1 LVSAVIPV
9 LEQLEDRRLFSTS
22 TIQTLPFSLDFGSDR
37 GELVDKDG
45 QGTGFTRVQANKLG
59 NEYQPALIDLDT
71 AAGVLKIT
79 TTGNSTA
86 GSNSLSDNT
95 QVNAL
100 ETQFDGTSS
109 GFMITARLKGPL
121 TFINDNYEQGGIYFG
136 PDQDNFVKLVALKG
150 NNGQVLQFK
159 DEQNG
164 TTTALPNAAQN
175 YNIGSFANIS
185 TLDVRLVGDAATGKV
200 SAYYAINGSNFVK
213 VPYDLTLSGTMKAKF
228 FTSAARAGLLQSH
241 KNDVGPITVTYD
253 SFDIKAGTPV
263 TGHPFVTAT
272 RPGDGDSGVSRDA
285 FVAADVSLPTP
296 GAGVDAATLSTAT
309 VLLYRTSDHMMVPG
323 VVNTTGGGDAI
334 VYQPTDYLAAN
345 TSYTFEVTSGVKDT
359 AGSTFLPYV
368 ATFTTGNTG
377 GPSTSNIQFD
387 KVALTTTNGSSYTS
401 VTIGPDKKLYATTID
416 GHIIR
421 WNLNADG
428 TLGTSQIIDTI
439 RNKEG
444 GDRAIIGLTFDPKST
459 ASNLIAYVSSNAPSL
474 ENAPD
479 WSGKITKLT
488 GANLSTATDL
498 ITNLPRSIRDH
509 MTNQMVFGPDGA
521 LYISQAST
529 SAMGAP
535 DNAWGLRPE
544 HLLNAAILRLD
555 LTKLGSS
562 PLNVQTEGVS
572 NPYNPFAAGAPLT
585 IYATGVRNSYDLIW
599 TSTGHLY
606 ASTNGSA
613 ANGATPAS
621 PDGTVKGISPVTQT
635 EDDFFYDIKQGKYYG
650 HPNPTRGEYVQDGG
664 NPTTGVDNILAN
676 GNYTEEF
683 TQYPVGTK
691 PDSDYEGAIWDYG
704 KNYSPNGM
712 IEYKGN
718 AFGGALDGKIL
729 VVRYS
734 GGDDIIVLS
743 PNADGSKITSAQTGI
758 AGFTQFVDPL
768 DITEDTNTGFLYVA
782 EYGGQRITLLK
793 PIQAGANIDVSKK
806 SFYFNDIQTASSGGS
821 GSSPTQKLTITN
833 NGTAALLL
841 DSNAFQNTGT
851 NAAQFKVSGLPSLP
865 YSLAPGQSLDVQ
877 LSYTANAVGIQTA
890 TLNINSN
897 AGNAA
902 QMQIA
907 LRGIGTTGNG
917 GTNEPS
923 LQRILDLYQIPVTV
937 GDNNSADTTFPM
949 PPTTPN
955 DEVVMPRL
963 LKAGNGSVSVELLG
977 VFANNDVAGP
987 SLGYYEPGTPEF
999 KTVLFG
1005 TKQSEAQSVSATPQ
1019 GNTTFD
1025 PGSSMFSLVGIFP
1038 KFTNREVYSEDSLNT
1053 WESNS
1058 ANRRKVRFYPLKNS
1072 DGTVVPN
1079 AYVFAFEEYNVT
1091 YDQNDIVG
1099 IIRNVK
1105 AAPSGA
1111 EIGLQNMDGGPYA
1124 DRLVFNRIENL
1135 DPTVPNVVHDQATLR
1150 IKNTGDNN
1158 LSITNMVLSSGF
1170 TFVSGGGAATIAPG
1184 ATKDVV
1190 VKFTASGVDITNGT
1204 LTISSNDSDEPNKV
1218 VQLSGWWQSYSEN
1231 NTSGVSQEPHLEEL
1245 MKVFGYS
1252 SVVGTPAQLNT
1263 GGLISKVGEE
1273 VLSPYWWRADSNAPV
1288 TVRMLA
1294 AFHQQ
1299 KTTTASN
1306 IKWYYKGASGTKTNL
1321 FTHNYTEGQSLYP
1334 HLSGSTTQYAQATF
1348 SPTSTVNPF
1357 GLYVDG
1363 KFTDDSLNPLDNNTP
1378 NTGHSFR
1385 FYIAKDRDGKVIPNT
1400 YIMAMDYTGVSYS
1413 NYDYQDNIYLISN
1426 VKPVNPP
1433 SAPVGMNS
1441 SASGSGIKVSWTANT
1456 EGNVAGY
1463 RIYRSDSASGT
1474 FALLN
1479 TELVTTNNYTD
1490 ILAPVGQT
1498 SYYRV
1503 TAVDVHGNESA
1514 YNTTSATRT
1523 SDTAA
1528 PAQPTGLIANGLT
1541 TGISLNWDD
1550 NTETDLAGYDVYRS
1564 TSSGGT
1570 YTKLNTSKLTSSDY
1584 VDTGATAGTTYY
1596 YRVYAID
1603 TSNNQSAYASASAT
1617 RPASG
1622 TVPASASN
1630 LAITSS
1636 STSGVSLTWADNSS
1650 NEVSFRIE
1658 RKIGSGGTYAPLTTL
1673 GANATSYTDTSVS
1686 AGNTYYYR
1694 VVASGTGG
1702 DASPSNEVS
1711 ATISSQAGAYT
1722 SADIGNP
1729 AVSGATST
1737 INDGTDYDV
1746 TGGGIDIWN
1755 SSDQFQFAYQQLA
1768 GDFDMK
1774 VQVNSLVG
1782 QDSGIMA
1789 GLMAR
1794 ESLAANAKNA
1804 YIKLRPAGFRFTYR
1818 SSTGGTSSAA
1828 GSGAATAPNSWLRLV
1843 RSGTTFTGYGSTD
1856 GSNWTLIGS
1865 TTITMGSTLYFGM
1878 AVSGHSTTTNAVAQF
1893 RNLSS
1898 TSQTVAPTAPSNLV
1912 ATANTSDIGLT
1923 WQDNSNNEDGFI
1935 IERKTGNGS
1944 YGTVFT
1950 TAANATSWTDTNVV
1964 AGTTY
1969 TYRVTAKSAT
1979 LGNSSPS
1986 NESSATIQSQQQ
1998 DNFNSSNI
2006 GDATGGSTTVVTA
2019 NKDYDVTAN
2028 GSNIYY
2034 TVDGMRFTYQQLTG
2048 DFDAKVRIA
2057 DVTTNNSDPLAG
2069 LMARASL
2076 GSNSINAIMR
2086 TYGSSPNQY
2095 KFGYRSTTGGNTTSV
2110 GGGTNSYPNSWVR
2123 LVRSG
2128 DTFTGYYSSNGTSW
2142 TLLGSTTI
2150 NMGSTVYVGMAVA
2163 SRASTFE
2170 TVQFRDLSIT
2180 QSGTSTA
2187 PAAPSNL
2194 SAIGAENKVNLNWT
2208 DNSNDETGFII
2219 ERKTGSGGTYAPIFT
2234 TGANVTSYTD
2244 TNVTAGTQ
2252 YFYRVRATNSG
2263 GDSSPSS
2270 EDSATPTAPVQDTM
2284 TSSNI
2289 GDATGGSTTVVTAG
2303 KDYDITGSGSNIF
2316 YNVDGT
2322 RFVYTQLTGD
2332 FDVQVRIA
2340 SVTTNDSDPLVGL
2353 MARASLSDNSINAIT
2368 RTYGSSPNVYKFG
2381 YRTTTGGSTSSIGA
2395 GSNSYPNSWVRL
2407 VRSGDTFTGYYS
2419 SNGTSWT
2426 NIGSVSLNVGSTMYV
2441 GMAVASRA
2449 STTETA
2455 QFRDLKI
2462 TQTSTVTAPA
2472 APSNLSAIGAEN
2484 KVNMSW
2490 TDNSSDETGFIIE
2503 RKTGSDGTFAP
2514 IFTTAANVTT
2524 YVDTDVVAGTT
2535 YYYRVSATNSG
2546 GNSAP
2551 TAENSAVPTAP
2562 VETLSFTSTK
2572 IGSQSATGTL
2582 TTVTAG
2588 SDYDLS
2594 GGGNDVWSTSDQLQ
2608 FAYTQL
2614 TGDFDIKVRVAD
2626 ATTANGNP
2634 LVGLMARDSLST
2646 NSANAFMRT
2655 YGQDGGADK
2664 FAYRSTTGGTT
2675 SSISGSDANNYPNTW
2690 LRLVRT
2696 GDTFTGYSS
2705 SDGVTWNV
2713 VGSTTIN
2720 MGSTVYVGMAVASRS
2735 SGLEAAEFRD
2745 LSIA

>member
-1 LVSAVIPV
+1 VIPV
-9 LEQLEDRRLFSTS
+9 LEQLEERRLFSAS
-22 TIQTLPFSLDFGSDR
+22 TIQTLPFALDFNSDR

-45 QGTGFTRVQANKLG
+45 EGTGFTRVQTNKNG
-59 NEYQPALIDLDT
+59 TEYQPALIDLDT

-79 TTGNSTA
+79 TTGNSSA

-109 GFMITARLKGPL
+109 GFTITARLKGPL
-121 TFINDNYEQGGIYFG
+121 TFINDNYEQGGIFFG

-150 NNGQVLQFK
+150 NSGQVLQFK

-164 TTTALPNAAQN
+164 TTTTLPNAAQN
-175 YNIGSFANIS
+175 YNIGNFGNIS
-185 TLDVRLVGDAATGKV
+185 TLDVRLVGDAATGKI

-213 VPYDLTLSGTMKAKF
+213 VPYDLTLSGSVRSKF

-253 SFDIKAGTPV
+253 SFDIKAGAPV
-263 TGHPFVTAT
+263 TGHPYVTAT
-272 RPGDGDSGVSRDA
+272 RPGDTDTGVSRDA

-296 GAGVDAATLSTAT
+296 GAGVDAATLNTTT
-309 VLLYRTSDHMMVPG
+309 VLLYRTSDRAMVPG

-345 TSYTFEVTSGVKDT
+345 TSYTFEVTAGVKDT
-359 AGSTFLPYV
+359 AGSTFVPYT

-377 GPSTSNIQFD
+377 GPSTSNIAFD

-401 VTIGPDKKLYATTID
+401 VTIGPDKKLYATTVD

-444 GDRAIIGLTFDPKST
+444 GDRAIIGLTFDPSST

-479 WSGKITKLT
+479 WSGKITRLT

-555 LTKLGSS
+555 LSKLGSS
-562 PLNVQTEGVS
+562 PLNVQTEGVA

-599 TSTGHLY
+599 TSKGHLY

-635 EDDFFYDIKQGKYYG
+635 ENDFFYDIKQGKYYG

-664 NPTTGVDNILAN
+664 NPTSGVDNILAN

-743 PNADGSKITSAQTGI
+743 PNADGSKITGAQTGI
-758 AGFTQFVDPL
+758 AGLTQFVDPL
-768 DITEDTNTGFLYVA
+768 DITEDNSTGFLYVA

-793 PIQAGANIDVSKK
+793 PIAAGANIDVSKK
-806 SFYFNDIQTASSGGS
+806 NFYFNDIQTASSGGS

-833 NGTAALLL
+833 NGTAAMML
-841 DSNAFQNTGT
+841 DSNAFQITGS
-851 NAAQFKVSGLPSLP
+851 NAAQFKVSGLPALP
-865 YSLAPGQSLDVQ
+865 YTLNPGQSLDVL
-877 LSYTANAVGIQTA
+877 LSYTANAVGIQSA

-897 AGNAA
+897 ATNAPSMA
-902 QMQIA
+902 IS

-917 GTNEPS
+917 GANEPS
-923 LQRILDLYQIPVTV
+923 LQRILDLYQIPVNV

-963 LKAGNGSVSVELLG
+963 LKAGNGSVSIELLG

-987 SLGYYEPGTPEF
+987 SLGYYEPGTSEF

-1038 KFTNREVYSEDSLNT
+1038 KFTNREVYSEDALNT

-1105 AAPSGA
+1105 AASSGA
-1111 EIGLQNMDGGPYA
+1111 EIGLQNMDGGPFA

-1150 IKNTGDNN
+1150 IKNTGSSD
-1158 LSITNMVLSSGF
+1158 LTISSMVLSSGF
-1170 TFVSGGGAATIAPG
+1170 QFVSGNSAGSIQPGGTR
-1184 ATKDVV
+1184 DVV
-1190 VKFTASGVDITNGT
+1190 VQFTASGADITNGT
-1204 LTISSNDSDEPNKV
+1204 LTINSNDSDEGSKV

-1231 NTSGVSQEPHLEEL
+1231 NLSGVSQEPHLEEV

-1252 SVVGTPAQLNT
+1252 SVVGTPAQLDT

-1273 VLSPYWWRADSNAPV
+1273 VLSPYWYRADTNAPV
-1288 TVRMLA
+1288 SVRMLA

-1306 IKWYYKGASGTKTNL
+1306 IKWYYQGASGTKTNL
-1321 FTHNYTEGQSLYP
+1321 FTHNYTEGQSFFP
-1334 HLSGSTTQYAQATF
+1334 HLTNSTTAPAQATF
-1348 SPTSTVNPF
+1348 TPNANPF

-1363 KFTDDSLNPLDNNTP
+1363 KFTDDALNPLDNNTP

-1385 FYIAKDRDGKVIPNT
+1385 FYIAKDRNGQVIPNT

-1413 NYDYQDNIYLISN
+1413 NYDYQDNIYLVTN
-1426 VKPVNPP
+1426 VKPMSPP
-1433 SAPVGMNS
+1433 TAPTGMNS
-1441 SASGSGIKVSWTANT
+1441 SASGSGIKINWTKNT

-1463 RIYRSDSASGT
+1463 RIYRSDSANGT
-1474 FALLN
+1474 FTLLN
-1479 TELVTTNNYTD
+1479 SALVTTNNYTD

-1523 SDTAA
+1523 SDTVA
-1528 PAQPTGLIANGLT
+1528 PAQPTGVIANGLT

-1570 YTKLNTSKLTSSDY
+1570 FTKLNPSKLTTSDY
-1584 VDTGATAGTTYY
+1584 VDTSATAGTTYY
-1596 YRVYAID
+1596 YRIYAVD
-1603 TSNNQSAYASASAT
+1603 TSNNSSNPATASAT
-1617 RPASG
+1617 RPISG
-1622 TVPASASN
+1622 TVPAAASN

-1636 STSGVSLTWADNSS
+1636 SASGVSLTWADNSS

-1658 RKIGSGGTYAPLTTL
+1658 RKIGSGGSYAALTTL
-1673 GANATSYTDTSVS
+1673 GSNVTSYTDTNVS
-1686 AGNTYYYR
+1686 AGNTYFYR
-1694 VVASGTGG
+1694 VIATGTGG
-1702 DASPSNEVS
+1702 DAPASNEVN
-1711 ATISSQAGAYT
+1711 ATIAAQGGQYT

-1737 INDGTDYDV
+1737 ITDGSDYDI
-1746 TGGGIDIWN
+1746 TGGGIDVWN
-1755 SSDQFQFAYQQLA
+1755 SSDQFQFAYQQLT

-1774 VQVNSLVG
+1774 VQVASLTG
-1782 QDSGIMA
+1782 QDSQIMA

-1818 SSTGGTSSAA
+1818 SSTGATSSAQ
-1828 GSGAATAPNSWLRLV
+1828 GSGAATAPNAWLRLV
-1843 RSGTTFTGYGSTD
+1843 RSGNTFTGYGSTD
-1856 GSNWTLIGS
+1856 GSNWSLIGS

-1878 AVSGHSTTTNAVAQF
+1878 AVSGHSTTTNADAQF

-1898 TSQTVAPTAPSNLV
+1898 TSTAVAPTAPSNLV
-1912 ATANTSDIGLT
+1912 ASANTSDIGLN
-1923 WQDNSNNEDGFI
+1923 WNDNSDNEDGFI
-1935 IERKTGNGS
+1935 IERKSGNGS
-1944 YGTVFT
+1944 FGAVFT
-1950 TAANATSWTDTNVV
+1950 TATNATSWTDTNVV

-1969 TYRVTAKSAT
+1969 TYRVIARSAT
-1979 LGNSSPS
+1979 LGNSNPS
-1986 NESSATIQSQQQ
+1986 NESSATIQTQQQ
-1998 DNFNSSNI
+1998 DSFSSNNI
-2006 GDATGGSTTVVTA
+2006 GTATGGGTTVITPD
-2019 NKDYDVTAN
+2019 KDYDITGSGNDIWSTA
-2028 GSNIYY
+2028 
-2034 TVDGMRFTYQQLTG
+2034 DGLRFTSTQLTG
-2048 DFDAKVRIA
+2048 DFDVKVRIA
-2057 DVTTNNSDPLAG
+2057 GVTTANSDPLAG

-2076 GSNSINAIMR
+2076 NSNSTNAIIR

-2095 KFGYRSTTGGNTTSV
+2095 KFGYRATTGGNTSSV

-2123 LVRSG
+2123 LVRTG

-2142 TLLGSTTI
+2142 TQLGSTTI

-2163 SRASTFE
+2163 SRASSTE
-2170 TVQFRDLSIT
+2170 TAQFRDLSIT
-2180 QSGTSTA
+2180 QAASA

-2194 SAIGAENKVNLNWT
+2194 SAIGAENKVNISWA
-2208 DNSNDETGFII
+2208 DNSNNETGFII
-2219 ERKTGSGGTYAPIFT
+2219 ERKTGS
-2234 TGANVTSYTD
+2234 N
-2244 TNVTAGTQ
+2244 
-2252 YFYRVRATNSG
+2252 
-2263 GDSSPSS
+2263 
-2270 EDSATPTAPVQDTM
+2270 
-2284 TSSNI
+2284 
-2289 GDATGGSTTVVTAG
+2289 
-2303 KDYDITGSGSNIF
+2303 
-2316 YNVDGT
+2316 
-2322 RFVYTQLTGD
+2322 
-2332 FDVQVRIA
+2332 
-2340 SVTTNDSDPLVGL
+2340 
-2353 MARASLSDNSINAIT
+2353 
-2368 RTYGSSPNVYKFG
+2368 
-2381 YRTTTGGSTSSIGA
+2381 
-2395 GSNSYPNSWVRL
+2395 
-2407 VRSGDTFTGYYS
+2407 
-2419 SNGTSWT
+2419 
-2426 NIGSVSLNVGSTMYV
+2426 
-2441 GMAVASRA
+2441 
-2449 STTETA
+2449 
-2455 QFRDLKI
+2455 
-2462 TQTSTVTAPA
+2462 
-2472 APSNLSAIGAEN
+2472 
-2484 KVNMSW
+2484 
-2490 TDNSSDETGFIIE
+2490 
-2503 RKTGSDGTFAP
+2503 GTFAP
-2514 IFTTAANVTT
+2514 IFTTAANATS
-2524 YVDTDVVAGTT
+2524 YVDTNVVAGTE
-2535 YYYRVSATNSG
+2535 YFYRVSATNSG
-2546 GNSAP
+2546 GDSAP
-2551 TAENSAVPTAP
+2551 TPENSATPTAAAQT
-2562 VETLSFTSTK
+2562 VSFTSTK
-2572 IGSQSATGTL
+2572 IGSQSSGSL
-2582 TTVTAG
+2582 TTVTDG
-2588 SDYDLS
+2588 SDYNLT
-2594 GGGNDVWSTSDQLQ
+2594 GGGSDVWGTSDQLQ

-2626 ATTANGNP
+2626 STTSSGNA
-2634 LVGLMARDSLST
+2634 LLGLMARESLTTSST
-2646 NSANAFMRT
+2646 NVFMRT
-2655 YGQDGGADK
+2655 YGQDGGAYK
-2664 FAYRSTTGGTT
+2664 LGYRSVDGGSTASVTGSGTN
-2675 SSISGSDANNYPNTW
+2675 SYPNTW

-2696 GDTFTGYSS
+2696 GNSFTGYSS
-2705 SDGVTWNV
+2705 SDGVNWTPAS
-2713 VGSTTIN
+2713 STTIAMSN
-2720 MGSTVYVGMAVASRS
+2720 TIYVGMAVSSRS
-2735 SGLEAAEFRD
+2735 SGMETVQFRD